1 MQSADQCC
9 SEADA
14 VSAWAAI
21 DPTRRT
27 LDSELGTELKNAS
40 CPPLLLGGADR
51 VAGDCRGSIR
61 YASCYNT
68 SVSIQRRSTGINLT
82 CVRFILYISYY
93 ANIILSVESGV
104 GLNAFSA
111 TVKDGFRHHG

>member
-1 MQSADQCC
+1 MRAAHPFSSGARIA
-9 SEADA
+9 SPGTAGG
-14 VSAWAAI
+14 VSGMRLVTAL
-21 DPTRRT
+21 PY
-27 LDSELGTELKNAS
+27 
-40 CPPLLLGGADR
+40 PPG
-51 VAGDCRGSIR
+51 
-61 YASCYNT
+61 
-68 SVSIQRRSTGINLT
+68 RSTGINLT